1 VTELTTTSSGAP
13 EWSDAPVQTRNERF
27 ASVHPDDF
35 PAISARQQEW
45 RLSPI
50 AALAALADGEL
61 DGGRY
66 DVTVT
71 GAEHNWVPLASIAG
85 DAGLPE
91 DRVSAR
97 AWSTTVD
104 ALHVVVSGE
113 GDPVVIRRS
122 LSGVRAAHLVIEF
135 TANNHRTVILHN
147 AGDVALAE
155 NVEIIAHDGS
165 HGRLIHL
172 GEWDSTA
179 IHAASHF
186 VRIDKDAQVDHV
198 LVSLGG
204 AVQRVNPAFILAGV
218 GARVESFGLYFAD
231 RGQHIEHQV
240 FVNHKAAQTRSNV
253 LYKGALHGKGTRT
266 VWVGDV
272 LIGPDAT
279 GTDSYEANRN
289 LVLSDG
295 ARADS
300 IPNLEIETGDIAG
313 AGHASATG
321 RLDDEHLF
329 YLQARGITE
338 TEARRLVAH
347 GLDGELR
354 VGGQR
359 CRVRARTRTRACPW
373 IWHTRDSETSSTCPI
388 SRRLSSSS

>member
-1 VTELTTTSSGAP
+1 MATSSGAP
-13 EWSDAPVQTRNERF
+13 EWSDAPVQTRNKRF
-27 ASVHPDDF
+27 TSVVPDDF
-35 PAISARQQEW
+35 PAISARQHEW

-50 AALAALADGEL
+50 AALSALADGDL

-71 GAEHNWVPLASIAG
+71 GADHNWVPLASIAG
-85 DAGLPE
+85 QAGLPE
-91 DRVSAR
+91 DRISAR
-97 AWSTTVD
+97 AWSSTVD

-113 GDPVVIRRS
+113 GDPVVIHRS

-135 TANNHRTVILHN
+135 TANTHRTVIMEN
-147 AGDVALAE
+147 IGDAALAE
-155 NVEIIAHDGS
+155 NVEVIAHDGS

-172 GEWDSTA
+172 GEWDDTA

-186 VRIDKDAQVDHV
+186 IRIDKDAHLDHI
-198 LVSLGG
+198 LVSLSG

-218 GARVESFGLYFAD
+218 GAQVESVGLYFAE

-240 FVNHKAAQTRSNV
+240 FVHHKAAQTRSDV

-338 TEARRLVAH
+338 TEARRLVAL
-347 GLDGELR
+347 GFLLDVVGRIGIAEL
-354 VGGQR
+354 
-359 CRVRARTRTRACPW
+359 
-373 IWHTRDSETSSTCPI
+373 EE
-388 SRRLSSSS
+388 RLTLSLSASLDAIEVDA

>member
-1 VTELTTTSSGAP
+1 MATSSGAP
-13 EWSDAPVQTRNERF
+13 EWSDAPVQTRNKRF
-27 ASVHPDDF
+27 TSVVPDDF

-50 AALAALADGEL
+50 AALSALADGDL

-71 GAEHNWVPLASIAG
+71 GADHNWVPLASIAG
-85 DAGLPE
+85 QAGLPE
-91 DRVSAR
+91 DRISAR
-97 AWSTTVD
+97 AWSSTVD

-113 GDPVVIRRS
+113 GDPVVIHRS

-135 TANNHRTVILHN
+135 MANTHRTVIMEN
-147 AGDVALAE
+147 IGDAALAE
-155 NVEIIAHDGS
+155 NVEVIAHDGS

-172 GEWDSTA
+172 GEWDDTA

-186 VRIDKDAQVDHV
+186 IRIDKDAHLDHI
-198 LVSLGG
+198 LVSLSG

-218 GARVESFGLYFAD
+218 GAQVESVGLYFAE

-240 FVNHKAAQTRSNV
+240 FVHHKAAQTRSDV

-338 TEARRLVAH
+338 TEARRLVAL
-347 GLDGELR
+347 GFLLDVVGRIGIAEL
-354 VGGQR
+354 
-359 CRVRARTRTRACPW
+359 
-373 IWHTRDSETSSTCPI
+373 EE
-388 SRRLSSSS
+388 RLTLSLSASLDAIEVDA

>member
-1 VTELTTTSSGAP
+1 MATSSGAP
-13 EWSDAPVQTRNERF
+13 EWSDAPVQTRNKRF
-27 ASVHPDDF
+27 TSVVPDDF

-50 AALAALADGEL
+50 AALSALADGDL

-71 GAEHNWVPLASIAG
+71 GADHNWVPLASIAG
-85 DAGLPE
+85 QAGLPE
-91 DRVSAR
+91 DRISAR
-97 AWSTTVD
+97 AWSSTVD

-113 GDPVVIRRS
+113 GDPVVIHRS

-135 TANNHRTVILHN
+135 TANTHRTVIMEN
-147 AGDVALAE
+147 IGDAALAE
-155 NVEIIAHDGS
+155 NVEVIAHDGS

-172 GEWDSTA
+172 GEWDDTA

-186 VRIDKDAQVDHV
+186 VRIDKDAHLDHI
-198 LVSLGG
+198 LVSLSG

-218 GARVESFGLYFAD
+218 GAHVESVGLYFAE

-240 FVNHKAAQTRSNV
+240 FVHHKAAQTRSDV

-338 TEARRLVAH
+338 TEARRLVAL
-347 GLDGELR
+347 GFLLDVVGRIGIAEL
-354 VGGQR
+354 
-359 CRVRARTRTRACPW
+359 
-373 IWHTRDSETSSTCPI
+373 EE
-388 SRRLSSSS
+388 RLTLSLSASLDAIEVDA

>member
-1 VTELTTTSSGAP
+1 VAKPTTALSSAP
-13 EWSDAPVQTRNERF
+13 QWSDAPVQTRNERF
-27 ASVHPDDF
+27 TSIDPNDF

-50 AALAALADGEL
+50 AALGALADGDL
-61 DGGRY
+61 DGGQY
-66 DVTVT
+66 PVTVT
-71 GAEHNWVPLASIAG
+71 GASHSWVPLASVAG
-85 DAGLPE
+85 QAGLPE
-91 DRVSAR
+91 DRLSAR
-97 AWSTTVD
+97 AWSSTVD

-113 GDPVVIRRS
+113 GDAVVIHRN

-135 TANNHRTVILHN
+135 AVNTHRTVILEN
-147 AGDVALAE
+147 EGDVSLAE
-155 NVEIIAHDGS
+155 NIEIIARDGA
-165 HGRLIHL
+165 HGRFIHL
-172 GEWDSTA
+172 GEWADTA

-186 VRIDKDAQVDHV
+186 VRVDKDAHVDHI
-198 LVSLGG
+198 LISLGG
-204 AVQRVNPAFILAGV
+204 AVQRVNPSLVLAGV
-218 GARVESFGLYFAD
+218 GSEVECFGMYFAD
-231 RGQHIEHQV
+231 GGQHIEHQV
-240 FVNHKAAQTRSNV
+240 FVHHKAAQTRSNV

-300 IPNLEIETGDIAG
+300 IPNLEIQTGDIAG

-338 TEARRLVAH
+338 TEARRLVAL
-347 GLDGELR
+347 GFLLDVVNRIDVPELEER
-354 VGGQR
+354 LTTSLSNALDSVGGQ
-359 CRVRARTRTRACPW
+359 A
-373 IWHTRDSETSSTCPI
+373 
-388 SRRLSSSS
+388 

>member
-1 VTELTTTSSGAP
+1 MATSSSAP
-13 EWSDAPVQTRNERF
+13 EWSDAPVQTRNKRF
-27 ASVHPDDF
+27 TSVVPDDF

-50 AALAALADGEL
+50 AALSALADGDV
-61 DGGRY
+61 DGSRY

-71 GAEHNWVPLASIAG
+71 GADHNWVPLASIAG
-85 DAGLPE
+85 QAGLPE
-91 DRVSAR
+91 DRISAR
-97 AWSTTVD
+97 AWSSTVD

-113 GDPVVIRRS
+113 GNPVVIHRS

-135 TANNHRTVILHN
+135 TANTHRTVIMEN
-147 AGDVALAE
+147 TGDVALAE
-155 NVEIIAHDGS
+155 NVEVIAHDGS

-172 GEWDSTA
+172 GEWNDTA

-186 VRIDKDAQVDHV
+186 VRIDKDAQLDHI
-198 LVSLGG
+198 LVSLSG

-218 GARVESFGLYFAD
+218 GSRVESVGMYFAE

-240 FVNHKAAQTRSNV
+240 FVHHKAAQTRSDV

-338 TEARRLVAH
+338 TEARRLVAL
-347 GLDGELR
+347 GFLLDVVGRIGIPEL
-354 VGGQR
+354 
-359 CRVRARTRTRACPW
+359 
-373 IWHTRDSETSSTCPI
+373 EE
-388 SRRLSSSS
+388 RLTLSLSASLDAIEVDA

>member
-1 VTELTTTSSGAP
+1 M
-13 EWSDAPVQTRNERF
+13 
-27 ASVHPDDF
+27 
-35 PAISARQQEW
+35 
-45 RLSPI
+45 
-50 AALAALADGEL
+50 

-71 GAEHNWVPLASIAG
+71 GADHNWVPLTSIAG
-85 DAGLPE
+85 QAGLPE
-91 DRVSAR
+91 DRISAR

-135 TANNHRTVILHN
+135 TANTHRTVIMEN
-147 AGDVALAE
+147 TGDVALAE
-155 NVEIIAHDGS
+155 NVEVVVHDGS
-165 HGRLIHL
+165 HGRLVHL
-172 GEWDSTA
+172 GEWDDTA

-186 VRIDKDAQVDHV
+186 VRIDKDAQLDHI
-198 LVSLGG
+198 LVSLSG

-218 GARVESFGLYFAD
+218 GSRVESVGVYFAE

-240 FVNHKAAQTRSNV
+240 FVHHKAAQTRSDV

-338 TEARRLVAH
+338 TEARRLVAL
-347 GLDGELR
+347 GFLLDVVGRIGIPEL
-354 VGGQR
+354 
-359 CRVRARTRTRACPW
+359 
-373 IWHTRDSETSSTCPI
+373 EE
-388 SRRLSSSS
+388 RLTLSLSASLDAIEVDA

>member
-1 VTELTTTSSGAP
+1 MTEASTNSSSAP
-13 EWSDAPVQTRNERF
+13 EWSDTPVQTRNERF
-27 ASVHPDDF
+27 ASAQPDDF
-35 PAISARQQEW
+35 PAISARQLEW

-50 AALAALADGEL
+50 DALSALAEGEL
-61 DGGRY
+61 DGGHY

-71 GAEHNWVPLASIAG
+71 GATYEWVSMATIAG
-85 DAGLPE
+85 NAGLPE
-91 DRVSAR
+91 DRISAR
-97 AWSTTVD
+97 AWSTAID
-104 ALHVVVSGE
+104 ALHVLVDGE
-113 GDPVVIRRS
+113 GDPVVIHRD
-122 LSGVRAAHLVIEF
+122 LDGVRAGHLVLEF
-135 TANNHRTVILHN
+135 AANTHRTVIIENH
-147 AGDVALAE
+147 GSVALAE
-155 NVEIIAHDGS
+155 NVEIIARDGS
-165 HGRLIHL
+165 NARVIHL
-172 GEWDSTA
+172 NEWDNSA

-186 VRIDKDAQVDHV
+186 VRIDKDAHVDHV
-198 LVSLGG
+198 LISLGG
-204 AVQRVNPAFILAGV
+204 AVQRVNPAITLSGV
-218 GARVESFGLYFAD
+218 GSSIESYGLYFAD
-231 RGQHIEHQV
+231 RGRHIEHQV
-240 FVNHKAAQTRSNV
+240 FVHHKAPQTKSTV

-338 TEARRLVAH
+338 SEARRLVALGFLVDIVGH
-347 GLDGELR
+347 IGIPEVEERLTATLALALDAVE
-354 VGGQR
+354 
-359 CRVRARTRTRACPW
+359 
-373 IWHTRDSETSSTCPI
+373 DSA
-388 SRRLSSSS
+388 

>member
-1 VTELTTTSSGAP
+1 MAKESTASSFAP
-13 EWSDAPVQTRNERF
+13 EWSDMPVQTRNERF
-27 ASVHPDDF
+27 ASVQPDDF
-35 PAISARQQEW
+35 PAISSRQLEW

-50 AALAALADGEL
+50 DALGALAEGDL
-61 DGGRY
+61 DGGHY

-71 GAEHNWVPLASIAG
+71 GATHEWVPMATIAG
-85 DAGLPE
+85 KAGLPE
-91 DRVSAR
+91 DRISAR
-97 AWSTTVD
+97 AWSSTVD
-104 ALHVVVSGE
+104 ALHVRVDGE
-113 GDPVVIRRS
+113 GDPVVVDRD
-122 LSGVRAAHLVIEF
+122 LDGVRAAHLVLEF
-135 TANNHRTVILHN
+135 TENTHRSVIIANTGP
-147 AGDVALAE
+147 AALAE

-165 HGRLIHL
+165 NARVIHL
-172 GEWDSTA
+172 NEWDSTA
-179 IHAASHF
+179 LHASSHF
-186 VRIDKDAQVDHV
+186 VRVDKDAHVDHI
-198 LVSLGG
+198 LISLGG
-204 AVQRVNPAFILAGV
+204 AVQRVNPAITLAGT
-218 GARVESFGLYFAD
+218 GSSVESYGLYFAD
-231 RGQHIEHQV
+231 RGRHIEHQV
-240 FVNHKAAQTRSNV
+240 FVHHKAAQTKSNV

-338 TEARRLVAH
+338 SEARRLVALGFLVEIVGH
-347 GLDGELR
+347 IGIPKLEERLTEILAEVLDAVEEN
-354 VGGQR
+354 
-359 CRVRARTRTRACPW
+359 A
-373 IWHTRDSETSSTCPI
+373 
-388 SRRLSSSS
+388 

>member
-1 VTELTTTSSGAP
+1 MTEPTTTSSGAP
-13 EWSDAPVQTRNERF
+13 QWSDAPVQTRNERF
-27 ASVHPDDF
+27 TSVHPDDF
-35 PAISARQQEW
+35 PAISTRQQEW

-50 AALAALADGEL
+50 TALAAIADGEL

-66 DVTVT
+66 SVTVT
-71 GAEHNWVPLASIAG
+71 GADHSWVPLASIAG
-85 DAGLPE
+85 QAGLPE

-97 AWSTTVD
+97 AWSATVD

-113 GDPVVIRRS
+113 GDPVVIQRS

-135 TANNHRTVILHN
+135 TANTHRTVILEN
-147 AGDVALAE
+147 SGDVALAE
-155 NVEIIAHDGS
+155 NVEVIAHDGA

-172 GEWDSTA
+172 GEWDNTA

-186 VRIDKDAQVDHV
+186 VRIDKDAQVDHI

-204 AVQRVNPAFILAGV
+204 AVQRVNPAFMLAGT
-218 GARVESFGLYFAD
+218 GARVESFGMYFAD
-231 RGQHIEHQV
+231 RGQHVEHQV
-240 FVNHKAAQTRSNV
+240 FVHHKAAQTRSNV

-338 TEARRLVAH
+338 SEARRLVAL
-347 GLDGELR
+347 GFLLDVVNRIDVPELE
-354 VGGQR
+354 
-359 CRVRARTRTRACPW
+359 ARLTATLS
-373 IWHTRDSETSSTCPI
+373 DSLDAIEVDA
-388 SRRLSSSS
+388 

>member
-1 VTELTTTSSGAP
+1 MATSSGAP
-13 EWSDAPVQTRNERF
+13 EWSDAPVQTRNKRF
-27 ASVHPDDF
+27 TSVVPDDF

-50 AALAALADGEL
+50 AALSALADGDL

-71 GAEHNWVPLASIAG
+71 GADHNWVPLASIAG
-85 DAGLPE
+85 QAGLPE
-91 DRVSAR
+91 DRISAR
-97 AWSTTVD
+97 AWSSTVD

-113 GDPVVIRRS
+113 GDPVVIHRS

-135 TANNHRTVILHN
+135 TANTHRTVIMEN
-147 AGDVALAE
+147 IGDAALAE
-155 NVEIIAHDGS
+155 NVEVIAHDGS

-172 GEWDSTA
+172 GEWDDTA

-186 VRIDKDAQVDHV
+186 IRIDKDAHLDHI
-198 LVSLGG
+198 LVSLSG

-218 GARVESFGLYFAD
+218 GAQVESVGLYFAE

-240 FVNHKAAQTRSNV
+240 FVHHKAAQTRSDV

-338 TEARRLVAH
+338 TEARRLVAL
-347 GLDGELR
+347 GFLLDVVGRIGIAEL
-354 VGGQR
+354 
-359 CRVRARTRTRACPW
+359 
-373 IWHTRDSETSSTCPI
+373 EE
-388 SRRLSSSS
+388 RLTLSLSASLDAIEVDA

>member
-1 VTELTTTSSGAP
+1 M
-13 EWSDAPVQTRNERF
+13 PVQTRNERF
-27 ASVHPDDF
+27 ASTHPEDF
-35 PAISARQQEW
+35 PAISARQLEW

-50 AALAALADGEL
+50 DALGALTEGEL
-61 DGGRY
+61 DGGHY

-71 GAEHNWVPLASIAG
+71 GATHEWVPMASVAG
-85 DAGLPE
+85 KAGLPE
-91 DRVSAR
+91 DRISAR
-97 AWSTTVD
+97 AWSMTED
-104 ALHVVVSGE
+104 ALHVRIDGE
-113 GDPVVIRRS
+113 GDPVVINRHVD
-122 LSGVRAAHLVIEF
+122 GVRAAHLVLEF
-135 TANNHRTVILHN
+135 TANTHRSVVIAN
-147 AGDVALAE
+147 TGAASLAE

-165 HGRLIHL
+165 NARVIHL
-172 GEWDSTA
+172 NEWDSTA
-179 IHAASHF
+179 LHTSSHF
-186 VRIDKDAQVDHV
+186 VRVDKDAHVDHI

-204 AVQRVNPAFILAGV
+204 AVQRVNPAITLSGV
-218 GARVESFGLYFAD
+218 GSSVESYGLYFAD
-231 RGQHIEHQV
+231 RGRHIEHQV
-240 FVNHKAAQTRSNV
+240 FVHHKAAQTKSSV

-300 IPNLEIETGDIAG
+300 VPNLEIETGDIVG

-338 TEARRLVAH
+338 SEARRLVALGFLVEIVDH
-347 GLDGELR
+347 IGIPDLEERLTEILTDVLDAVEES
-354 VGGQR
+354 
-359 CRVRARTRTRACPW
+359 A
-373 IWHTRDSETSSTCPI
+373 
-388 SRRLSSSS
+388 

>member
-1 VTELTTTSSGAP
+1 VTDPTTTPSGAP
-13 EWSDAPVQTRNERF
+13 QWSDAPVQTRNERF
-27 ASVHPDDF
+27 SSVHPDEF
-35 PAISARQQEW
+35 PAISPRQQEW

-50 AALAALADGEL
+50 EALSAIADGEL

-66 DVTVT
+66 SVTVT
-71 GAEHNWVPLASIAG
+71 GAEHNWVPLATIAG
-85 DAGLPE
+85 QAGLPE

-97 AWSTTVD
+97 AWSATVD

-113 GDPVVIRRS
+113 GEPVVIDRS
-122 LSGVRAAHLVIEF
+122 LSGVRAGHLVIEF
-135 TANNHRTVILHN
+135 TANTHRTVILKN
-147 AGDVALAE
+147 SGDAALAE
-155 NVEIIAHDGS
+155 NVEVIARDGS
-165 HGRLIHL
+165 HGRLVHL

-186 VRIDKDAQVDHV
+186 VRIDKDAQVDHI

-218 GARVESFGLYFAD
+218 GARVESLGVYFAD

-240 FVNHKAAQTRSNV
+240 FVHHKAAQTHSNV

-279 GTDSYEANRN
+279 GTNSYEANRN

-338 TEARRLVAH
+338 TEARRLVALGFLLEVVNH
-347 GLDGELR
+347 IEVPELEERLTATLSDSLDAIE
-354 VGGQR
+354 VN
-359 CRVRARTRTRACPW
+359 A
-373 IWHTRDSETSSTCPI
+373 
-388 SRRLSSSS
+388 